1 MILTPLLPYIVT
13 FVAPIGLV
21 TIQQTRT
28 ITAQPTESRVYK
40 NDLKAHFFFPK
51 GWKASDK
58 RPAIVLFHGG
68 GWTGGNPGTLY
79 SQAAAAA
86 SRGMVGVSVQYR
98 LAKPGMAPEEAVMD
112 ARSAMRYVRANAGVL
127 GIDPI
132 RIAAG
137 GGSAGGHLAAHCGL
151 VDALN
156 DPADDKLVSCIPNA
170 LVLFNPVYA
179 NGPGEYGADR
189 IGARFK
195 EFSPADNIRSGSPP
209 TLVMLGEKDALI
221 SVATAEKF
229 RDAQKAVGIRSELTV
244 YKGQAHGFYNREP
257 YRQLTTS
264 AMLTFIESIGWL
276 RKTDPALLPILE
288 TPGLPRVLVI
298 GDSISMGYTLPLR
311 KLFDGK
317 ANVVHP
323 PVNCSSTSFGLKEL
337 DSWLGAKPW
346 DVIHVNFGLHDLKYL
361 NAEGQ
366 LVSPEKGTLIAD
378 PAIYEANLRLLVQR
392 LKATKAKV
400 VWGQTTPVPSGATGR
415 VAGSDTVYNAVAR
428 KVMTELDIPINDL
441 HAVITSAPTGLQQ
454 PRNVH
459 FTPAGYDA
467 LAAAVQKVVLPL
479 LPVGR

>member
-1 MILTPLLPYIVT
+1 
-13 FVAPIGLV
+13 
-21 TIQQTRT
+21 
-28 ITAQPTESRVYK
+28 
-40 NDLKAHFFFPK
+40 
-51 GWKASDK
+51 
-58 RPAIVLFHGG
+58 
-68 GWTGGNPGTLY
+68 
-79 SQAAAAA
+79 
-86 SRGMVGVSVQYR
+86 
-98 LAKPGMAPEEAVMD
+98 
-112 ARSAMRYVRANAGVL
+112 
-127 GIDPI
+127 
-132 RIAAG
+132 
-137 GGSAGGHLAAHCGL
+137 
-151 VDALN
+151 
-156 DPADDKLVSCIPNA
+156 
-170 LVLFNPVYA
+170 
-179 NGPGEYGADR
+179 
-189 IGARFK
+189 
-195 EFSPADNIRSGSPP
+195 
-209 TLVMLGEKDALI
+209 MLGEKDALI

-229 RDAQKAVGIRSELTV
+229 RDAQKAVGVRSELTV

-311 KLFDGK
+311 KLLDGK

-323 PVNCSSTSFGLKEL
+323 PVNCSSTAFGLKEL

-378 PAIYEANLRLLVQR
+378 PTAYEANLRLLVQR
-392 LKATKAKV
+392 LKATKAKI
-400 VWGQTTPVPSGATGR
+400 VWGMTTPVPSGATGR

-428 KVMTELDIPINDL
+428 KVMTEFGIPVNDL
-441 HAVITSAPTGLQQ
+441 HTVITSAPTGLQQ

-479 LPVGR
+479 LPVGK